1 MSRFEPQD
9 TGETADRP
17 GLLGRLARR
26 LVRSTLVRDER
37 GATAVEFGIIALPF
51 IALMGASSFELA
63 GTFIVSLIILMF
75 YARKMHERQSHSMD
89 NHTASNAQ

>member
-1 MSRFEPQD
+1 SV
-9 TGETADRP
+9 
-17 GLLGRLARR
+17 LGC
-26 LVRSTLVRDER
+26 V
-37 GATAVEFGIIALPF
+37 FCF

-89 NHTASNAQ
+89 NHTASNAH